1 MRLEA
6 KNSFDRTFYVV
17 EHNQGLGVIDT
28 LWYGY
33 ASQQDLKNACGL
45 GLEVLEKSTCAYK
58 LNDNSQLSG
67 PWSDAVGWLEKE
79 WLPRAMQA
87 GLRYLAHVA
96 NRHSYGEV
104 AGEVLRISQIGEQ
117 LEYCMFYSREEALA
131 WLKSC
136 QERDRKT
143 ALSYSAK

>member
-104 AGEVLRISQIGEQ
+104 AGEVLRIS
-117 LEYCMFYSREEALA
+117 RLA
-131 WLKSC
+131 SNWS
-136 QERDRKT
+136 T
-143 ALSYSAK
+143 ACSTAAKKPLPGSKAVRNGTGKRP